1 MFGFFGDAV
10 GMQKAATQLKNLRKA
25 AVPRLT
31 VRAMAE
37 ALDMPLGSY
46 ARYESAH
53 DYKKQFLPVDLAR
66 KVAKVLSGY
75 GVDPVEVMQL
85 AGLNVDEAQPEA
97 REIEA
102 ARPQVYFATLPVA
115 LPSEN
120 ALADMFESLLAL
132 IPAEATR
139 AEAARILAQRLPSGF
154 AAIGPVVLDPGTHH
168 GSANATAPRSSAT
181 DHPEPEQPSRT

>member
-1 MFGFFGDAV
+1 MPAV
-10 GMQKAATQLKNLRKA
+10 GPKLKALRLRAKPTLSLRGMAEQLGIGHSRYQYFEDPNRYKKAALPIDFTR
-25 AVPRLT
+25 AVADVLQ
-31 VRAMAE
+31 
-37 ALDMPLGSY
+37 
-46 ARYESAH
+46 RYN
-53 DYKKQFLPVDLAR
+53 
-66 KVAKVLSGY
+66 
-75 GVDPVEVMQL
+75 VDPAEVMLL
-85 AGLNVDEAQPEA
+85 AGLTGAEAEPDVRA
-97 REIEA
+97 IEA

-154 AAIGPVVLDPGTHH
+154 AAIGPVVLDQGMHH